1 MLNTQEYR
9 DAVAYKG
16 DAPIF
21 TVAYDW
27 QDKPHRL
34 VYDLCDEVD
43 ALRAQVA
50 MLTAIL
56 RDIADCE
63 DCEGC
68 EHIPSDA
75 LAEDAQA
82 WMERQKKRAAA
93 DALDAWA
100 DNEPVLPGDPPASIA
115 AYFHDDAA
123 AVQCLRAAVVGT
135 LKAAKNRAA
144 QLRKEA
150 EVPRG

>member
-68 EHIPSDA
+68 EHIPADA
-75 LAEDAQA
+75 LAGL
-82 WMERQKKRAAA
+82 ERERKRAAA
-93 DALDAWA
+93 IALDGRAA
-100 DNEPVLPGDPPASIA
+100 DLTAIADLPRRCSQFVSRENIA
-115 AYFHDDAA
+115 RAIFLAA
-123 AVQCLRAAVVGT
+123 ANNCRDC
-135 LKAAKNRAA
+135 AA
-144 QLRKEA
+144 QLRKELEAGNA
-150 EVPRG
+150 ETEGW